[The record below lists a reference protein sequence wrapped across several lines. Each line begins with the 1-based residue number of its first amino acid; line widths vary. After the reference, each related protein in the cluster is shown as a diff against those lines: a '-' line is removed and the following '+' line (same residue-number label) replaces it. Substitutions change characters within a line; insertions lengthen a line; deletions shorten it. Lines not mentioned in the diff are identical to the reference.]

1 MLLDEVARL
10 EAVKVNGS
18 YIVQAPAGSGKTSLL
33 VQRFINLLAICN
45 KPEECLAITFTKKAA
60 IEMRSRVLEQ
70 LQQPNIINKLKIL
83 TIDSFCSSLVEKMPL
98 LSKLGINL
106 KIAEFPEELYIAAI
120 EQLFKSQSKY
130 LINILS
136 YLENDYLFIK
146 KLLINMLSNREQW
159 LPLIVPMKEL
169 ATKKHDL
176 NLKNILEN
184 NLTQAIEDVLKEIL
198 LYLPDISVQN
208 KIINIAKQS
217 ASNLKNINKNNN
229 IVFCEKLFNAWPKAN
244 VVDLAVWRGL
254 VELLFNQDGSVRRT
268 VNINQ
273 GFLSLNSFKHQADKL
288 KSKALKTEMVELLQY
303 LAANEQTFLEKLR
316 QINIIPDVVFALD
329 NWDFLES
336 LFYILPEL
344 AAHLLVVFQE
354 QQQVDFTQVAL
365 TALRGLGTIEE
376 PTELGLILDSSIKHI
391 LVDEFQDTSL
401 LQFNLLEKLIT
412 NWYEGD
418 GKTIFLVGDPM
429 QSIYRFRQADVGL
442 FLKVQQYG
450 LGNVKLKNLYL
461 TTNFRSTTTIV
472 NNLNKLFTNIFPK
485 KSNIALGGVV
495 YNIAHAN
502 NNESSE
508 VKFFVTENSQSQAHS
523 IIALIKQLKQKQSSD
538 HSIAILV
545 RSRIHAKIIMQAFR
559 DNNIKFQANELEL
572 LADQTII
579 ADLMILTKSIL
590 HINDLVSWFALLR
603 SPLIGLLLADIH
615 ALVEGVDEPLFKQL
629 QNYKN
634 NKFLSFDA
642 KLRLS
647 VVLPI
652 LFDAIEKKEIELN
665 FAKLIKKT
673 WIKLGGPLLLNGQP
687 MELVEDFFQKILC
700 ANKINLDIDFDI
712 NLKNLFVSQNTETTD
727 LTKVQLMTIH
737 KAKGLEFDT
746 VIVPSLDKKIVSNRS
761 KLLIWDPKYLLFGII
776 KSNIYNFIDYFE
788 KQRELYE
795 EQRLL
800 YVAMSRAKQN
810 FYGFSLNSKANNQ
823 SFFKLLEPYIEV
835 DQSYLSVINNNEPV
849 KDKIAKKLILYRLPI
864 DWYKST

>member
-1 MLLDEVARL
+1 MLLDEAARL

-45 KPEECLAITFTKKAA
+45 QPEECLAITFTKKAA
-60 IEMRSRVLEQ
+60 FEMRSRVLEQ
-70 LQQPNIINKLKIL
+70 LQQPEISHKLKIL
-83 TIDSFCSSLVEKMPL
+83 TIDSFCAGLVEKMPL

-106 KIAEFPEELYIAAI
+106 KIAEYPEELYIAAI

-130 LINILS
+130 LINLFS
-136 YLENDYLFIK
+136 YLENDHVFIK

-169 ATKKHDL
+169 AAKEHDL
-176 NLKNILEN
+176 NLKSILEN
-184 NLTQAIEDVLKEIL
+184 NLIRAIEDLLKDIL
-198 LYLPDISVQN
+198 LYLPDISIQN
-208 KIINIAKQS
+208 KIINIAKQ
-217 ASNLKNINKNNN
+217 AANNLKNINKNNN
-229 IVFCEKLFNAWPKAN
+229 IIFCEKLINSWPTAN
-244 VVDLAVWRGL
+244 IADLSIWQGL
-254 VELLFNQDGSVRRT
+254 VELLFNQDGSVRRA

-273 GFLSLNSFKHQADKL
+273 GFLSLNSFKHQEDKL

-303 LAANEQTFLEKLR
+303 LAANEQTFLEKLQ

-344 AAHLLVVFQE
+344 VAHLLVVFQD

-365 TALRGLGTIEE
+365 TALTGLGSIEE
-376 PTELGLILDSSIKHI
+376 PTELGLILDSTVKHI

-412 NWYEGD
+412 NWHENDY
-418 GKTIFLVGDPM
+418 KTIFLVGDPM

-461 TTNFRSTTTIV
+461 TTNFRSTSTIV

-508 VKFFVTENSQSQAHS
+508 VKFFVTENSQSQANS
-523 IIALIKQLKQKQSSD
+523 IISLIKQLKQKQPSD

-545 RSRIHAKIIMQAFR
+545 RSRMHAKIIMQEFR

-572 LADQTII
+572 LADQMFI
-579 ADLMILTKSIL
+579 ADLIVLTKSIL

-603 SPLIGLLLADIH
+603 SPLVGLLLTDIH
-615 ALVEGVDEPLFKQL
+615 ALVEGIEEPLFKQL

-634 NKFLSFDA
+634 NKLLSQDA

-652 LFDAIEKKEIELN
+652 LFDAIKQKETELN

-673 WIKLGGPLLLNGQP
+673 WIKLGGDLLLQGQS
-687 MELVEDFFQKILC
+687 MDLIEEFFQKILC
-700 ANKINLDIDFDI
+700 ENKINFDI
-712 NLKNLFVSQNTETTD
+712 NLKNFFVSQNKETTD

-746 VIVPSLDKKIVSNRS
+746 VIVPSLDKKIVSSRS

-835 DQSYLSVINNNEPV
+835 DERYLSVLSHNEPI
-849 KDKIAKKLILYRLPI
+849 KDKIAKKLILYRLPS
-864 DWYKST
+864 DWYKNYGSKY